1 MSPSSITPKSAPGSA
16 DDLRLA
22 QRVVHCDKSA
32 FEIIM
37 RRHNP
42 KLFRVA
48 RAILKNDAEAED
60 ALQEAYLAA
69 YRGMTGFEGT
79 APLSTWLTR
88 IVINESLGRLRK
100 RKRHD
105 VVVEF
110 AGSGEPSPEAQD
122 LAADS
127 ASDESPEQ
135 QTFQSQLRELLERK
149 IDSLPLNFRTVFIM
163 REVEDMTVEETA
175 QCLGIPAATVRTRL
189 HRARAQLRESLALEM
204 DSASGGI
211 FRFDGARC
219 DRIVARVLER
229 LAP

>member
-1 MSPSSITPKSAPGSA
+1 MNLPSATLAPTAEERAA
-16 DDLRLA
+16 DDMRLA
-22 QRVVHCDKSA
+22 QLVVNRDKGA
-32 FEIIM
+32 FESIM

-69 YRGMTGFEGT
+69 FRGMATFQGA

-100 RKRHD
+100 RRRHD

-110 AGSGEPSPEAQD
+110 ANRGEPADEAPN
-122 LAADS
+122 
-127 ASDESPEQ
+127 ESPEQ
-135 QTFQSQLRELLERK
+135 QAFQSQLRELLERK
-149 IDSLPLNFRTVFIM
+149 IDSLPLHFRTVFIM

-175 QCLGIPAATVRTRL
+175 ECLSIPPATVRTRL
-189 HRARAQLRESLALEM
+189 HRARAELRESLALEM
-204 DSASGGI
+204 DSASGGV
-211 FRFDGARC
+211 FKFDGARC
-219 DRIVARVLER
+219 DRIVARVLHR
-229 LAP
+229 LTQ